1 VDNIILIL
9 IGIIAGLLVIIW
21 LFYRLWQ
28 GAAARLRQV
37 SFQKVSLSTKYGKM
51 SEQFMP
57 FLKDYPFDPH
67 SFRFIG
73 TPIDGIQFLDDKV
86 VFVEFKTADGR
97 LNPGQQNIKQLVENK
112 KVEFFQFRIK

>member
-1 VDNIILIL
+1 M
-9 IGIIAGLLVIIW
+9 IW

-28 GAAARLRQV
+28 GAARRLAQV

-57 FLKDYPFDPH
+57 FLKDYPYDPQ

-73 TPIDGIQFLDDKV
+73 TPVDGIQFSDDKV
-86 VFVEFKTADGR
+86 VFVEFKAAAGK
-97 LNPGQQNIKQLVENK
+97 LNATQQRVREQVENK
-112 KVEFFQFRIK
+112 RVEWLEFRIK